1 MQALRDADKRLD
13 ALGQSQLQVA
23 TAVDGK
29 LNKAT
34 RRMQQD
40 SERLRQETH
49 DLLAELEQL
58 TLQMHAAG
66 LRLCHD

>member
-1 MQALRDADKRLD
+1 M
-13 ALGQSQLQVA
+13 A